1 MNQSTSLRLIAT
13 LTALVVSA
21 GAQAATISMQP
32 SAPTVGTGSG
42 FTIDLDIDASDAPGA
57 HPGLYGGQI
66 VIDFNPAQLR
76 YDGFA
81 LASGLSFFSAPVTG
95 SAGGRQTVTLG
106 FDNATDVGRVGT
118 FSFTALASAGT
129 TATVNIEDADQFF
142 GTFVSY
148 TPSYQPFTPNFVD
161 TSVQVVPLPGTALLL
176 VTAFAA
182 VAARARRLLVS
193 RRRV

>member
-1 MNQSTSLRLIAT
+1 MNEFTTLRMMLGLAT
-13 LTALVVSA
+13 LAISVA
-21 GAQAATISMQP
+21 AEAATITVQP
-32 SAPTVGTGSG
+32 SVATVVSGGS
-42 FTIDLDIDASDAPGA
+42 FTVDLNLDASDAPGA

-81 LASGLSFFSAPVTG
+81 LASGVSFFSAPVTG

-106 FDNATDVGRVGT
+106 FDNAADVGRVGT

-129 TATVNIEDADQFF
+129 TSTINIEDADQFF

-148 TPSYQPFTPNFVD
+148 TPSYQPLYPNFVD

-176 VTAFAA
+176 MTAFGAA
-182 VAARARRLLVS
+182 AARGRRLLVS
-193 RRRV
+193 RRPA